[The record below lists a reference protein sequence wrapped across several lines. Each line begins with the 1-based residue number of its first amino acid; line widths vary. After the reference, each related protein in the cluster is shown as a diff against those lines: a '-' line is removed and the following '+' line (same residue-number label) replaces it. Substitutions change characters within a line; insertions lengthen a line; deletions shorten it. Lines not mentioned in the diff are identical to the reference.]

1 MAAQTP
7 ISYKDPAWDKA
18 EAEASKVTGVPAEV
32 IRAIRTAGEQSNS
45 DQVSPKGAKGVYQFT
60 PATEKLFAK
69 KYGVSAY
76 SNNPVEQA
84 TAAAYHLKESYAR
97 TKDWALAAAGYNAG
111 PAGEK
116 NPRFTQETSKYYD
129 RVKEALGQPPA
140 AGEPAATASTKRGA
154 PTWDEFMGG
163 TAQLHAGGADLA
175 DPQPKY
181 PSLVAGAGLG
191 YANRDQ
197 AVTQTQAAQGLHAE
211 QVAEQTKVDTQ
222 SFGLGGLAAALLTG
236 KAADRGTVMGAFY
249 STTMAPYFSFL
260 DKVGAQP
267 DPEYMHRVS
276 ADAGVAFEGVE
287 NPSRDE
293 QEDLLGA
300 RSADERRAVVARI
313 HTNRDDAKVI
323 GREGTWT
330 KLGGG
335 LIASG
340 LDPFTYV
347 TGYGAAKAFYVAGR
361 GAMVLASQGRRAAAI
376 SSSIAENALGNVAYQ
391 GVLQAV
397 GEHKSI
403 SDYGL
408 AIATG
413 IFPAALSVP
422 GLSRAASKYHAD
434 TAAAVLA
441 RQEHFLRRAAAQL
454 GEGAEPSAIRKL
466 AAEMEHGDVNQTLA
480 AVRTREHKVVAP
492 DVDDPEFQAS
502 LKETPDESQG
512 LPAWP
517 EANRLHNTYEQ
528 AAVQYGV
535 TVAIPES
542 GVGLDAKLSHMA
554 KWRKARAHA
563 QALVDRYIPGTRIGL
578 QGSTDGPGAAL
589 QLADGSHVVFLE
601 NADDLSTLTHEIGH
615 VVFNTLADKLPE
627 DLRLRMRQ
635 EVAAWGKR
643 LETDAPRAM
652 RERMGTARLAQLS
665 ENSALRK
672 TAEGNLDYAGLEAA
686 ARSAGDDPAAYM
698 SYFRSLDEYGA
709 EQLLK
714 HTEDLLATGK
724 LPNAGPLSHMVQ
736 IIKSLVDLFRK
747 AKEDGTLSASEAWGE
762 FYERAAKGEFR
773 ETGPQG
779 MVDVGAPGFKSAVGN
794 TGEFSGQGLHR
805 MAFTANTDP
814 IDVEF
819 GLTALTGNDV
829 KTRAER
835 KAIRELIRMAKAEM
849 DANPIDKE
857 KTKTIMKNSMFNMA
871 TPGLQLALSNH
882 PVAQWA
888 SRHLVENTMGGSGR
902 HVTASMRKGQYELEF
917 VGNGNIL
924 LDQAYEAWKAQR
936 GTGTAQGLGND
947 IFKGDMLA
955 QFDREVFLEVH
966 NRKFGNP
973 SSADPNV
980 LKAADAHQA
989 QYERMLQAQKANKTI
1004 GWSALP
1010 DTAVGYAPNHLSAG
1024 RLGDMSNARKE
1035 TIRQIIEDQLVS
1047 ERDFDQPFAQK
1058 LSGAYLDHARVN
1070 ANGGHEIP
1078 LNVHDGHVPEY
1089 IAQAARAAGMTEAEI
1104 AAIGAR
1110 FAAGG
1115 ASHTKRRLG
1124 LDVTKEY
1131 TDADGTFT
1139 LADIM
1144 DTDMRVLLRNQARR
1158 VAGEVAVTQQGVMGS
1173 PGLKLMERAMQFTA
1187 DGKVDVEAQRA
1198 FQQVS
1203 AELLGRP
1210 YGEAMPTLAEG
1221 AMTANAMASLGQMVI
1236 PQLVETTNMATALG
1250 IASTVRGIM
1259 SLPRL
1264 IGEVRTLARG
1274 GSVDSILNTVEVPG
1288 GEFGMTDYKLVTRFD
1303 SPSAMYDTVGRD
1315 HLSSIDKLI
1324 RMSGRA
1330 LGKLSFHRIIQ
1341 AAQTRAAAEQITQKA
1356 LKYIRDGLE
1365 SKALADMGIDGAL
1378 SARMRADLPN
1388 IAQFDARGNILSLDM
1403 TKATDIEAVEQFITS
1418 VHRGTGQIIQRSF
1431 VGEVGRWQ
1439 HNNLGKIVTQFR
1451 TFPITAME
1459 KQWGRQRGVHGAAR
1473 AMGLVVALLPW
1484 AVPIYLGKVAINALW
1499 RDDPDDY
1506 IDQMTTPL
1514 ALARGVMN
1522 YVGLLGLAPDIVDG
1536 FTAAPFIGSRIEA
1549 ALGGEQRNA
1558 RPGTTGSIIPL
1569 VGRAD
1574 RTLRALQGQGGP
1586 QSAVQALPFSNL
1598 PYVVPFVNA
1607 LPTDW

>member
-45 DQVSPKGAKGVYQFT
+45 DQVSPKGAKGVYQFM

-140 AGEPAATASTKRGA
+140 AGEPAAPASTKRGA

-163 TAQLHAGGADLA
+163 TAQLPAGSADLA

-197 AVTQTQAAQGLHAE
+197 AVTQTQAAQGLNAE
-211 QVAEQTKVDTQ
+211 QVAEQAKVDTQ
-222 SFGLGGLAAALLTG
+222 SFGLGGLVADLLTG
-236 KAADRGTVMGAFY
+236 EAPDRETVMGAFY
-249 STTMAPYFSFL
+249 STTLAPYFSFL

-300 RSADERRAVVARI
+300 RSADERSAVVARI
-313 HTNRDDAKVI
+313 HTDRDDAKVI

-330 KLGGG
+330 QLGGG

-340 LDPFTYV
+340 LDPSTYV

-361 GAMVLASQGRRAAAI
+361 GARVLASQGRRAAAI
-376 SSSIAENALGNVAYQ
+376 SSSIAENALGNVAYE

-403 SDYGL
+403 ADYGL

-441 RQEHFLRRAAAQL
+441 RQEHFLSRAAAQL

-492 DVDDPEFQAS
+492 DVDDPEFVATVEDGAGIQQYRGDETKNWNPDGKAAS
-502 LKETPDESQG
+502 
-512 LPAWP
+512 
-517 EANRLHNTYEQ
+517 
-528 AAVQYGV
+528 
-535 TVAIPES
+535 
-542 GVGLDAKLSHMA
+542 
-554 KWRKARAHA
+554 
-563 QALVDRYIPGTRIGL
+563 
-578 QGSTDGPGAAL
+578 
-589 QLADGSHVVFLE
+589 
-601 NADDLSTLTHEIGH
+601 
-615 VVFNTLADKLPE
+615 
-627 DLRLRMRQ
+627 DLRLEDNVTKYGISRDADSIRALPAGTHLDAATATSPQFKDVARVLEHLRAKYVPEMALHIQRGGEMTGADASLSLGPNRHAIFLTAGEQAQPTAVHELGHTIFEHYASKLPADLRAKMVADWQKWKTDFEAGGGTENAMTRMGLARASADNTFGRVLRGEVGGSFQ
-635 EVAAWGKR
+635 DALRAAATASGQDANAYLRYFTKFDEFAAEQFVKQVEADVAAGK
-643 LETDAPRAM
+643 LKEA
-652 RERMGTARLAQLS
+652 
-665 ENSALRK
+665 
-672 TAEGNLDYAGLEAA
+672 AGLLTQLKTLIRTMLDFWRDAKASGAIKPTEGFAEFYEAA
-686 ARSAGDDPAAYM
+686 AAGTLE
-698 SYFRSLDEYGA
+698 RGKHGA
-709 EQLLK
+709 ELQ
-714 HTEDLLATGK
+714 
-724 LPNAGPLSHMVQ
+724 
-736 IIKSLVDLFRK
+736 
-747 AKEDGTLSASEAWGE
+747 
-762 FYERAAKGEFR
+762 
-773 ETGPQG
+773 
-779 MVDVGAPGFKSAVGN
+779 
-794 TGEFSGQGLHR
+794 R
-805 MAFTANTDP
+805 MAFPANTDP

-835 KAIRELIRMAKAEM
+835 KAIRELIRTAKDEM

-902 HVTASMRKGQYELEF
+902 HVTAAMRKGQYELEF

-955 QFDREVFLEVH
+955 QFDREVFIEVH

-973 SSADPNV
+973 SSADHNV

-1131 TDADGTFT
+1131 TDAEGTFT

-1144 DTDMRVLLRNQARR
+1144 DTDMRGLLRNQARR

-1236 PQLVETTNMATALG
+1236 PQLTETINMVTALG
-1250 IASTVRGIM
+1250 IASTGKGIM

-1274 GSVDSILNTVEVPG
+1274 GSVDSILNTMEVPG

-1315 HLSSIDKLI
+1315 QLSSIDKLI

-1341 AAQTRAAAEQITQKA
+1341 AAQTRAAAEQVTQKA

-1365 SKALADMGIDGAL
+1365 SKALADMGIDAAL
-1378 SARMRADLPN
+1378 SARMLADLPN

-1403 TKATDIEAVEQFITS
+1403 TKAADIEAVEQFITS

-1484 AVPIYLGKVAINALW
+1484 AVPIYLGKVAINAMG

-1536 FTAAPFIGSRIEA
+1536 FTAAPFIGSRIEE

-1574 RTLRALQGQGGP
+1574 RTLEALQGQGGP
-1586 QSAVQALPFSNL
+1586 KGAVQALPFSNL